1 MFGHETLYERRCNA
15 CGATWLLTKEEA
27 HFRARRADVR
37 APIPNQPG
45 LFDQTANMVQDAYE
59 GQIELLDHLRS
70 CPECQLESYTQHKVT
85 KAKPASPDASR
96 AALP

>member
-1 MFGHETLYERRCNA
+1 
-15 CGATWLLTKEEA
+15 
-27 HFRARRADVR
+27 
-37 APIPNQPG
+37 
-45 LFDQTANMVQDAYE
+45 MVQDAYE